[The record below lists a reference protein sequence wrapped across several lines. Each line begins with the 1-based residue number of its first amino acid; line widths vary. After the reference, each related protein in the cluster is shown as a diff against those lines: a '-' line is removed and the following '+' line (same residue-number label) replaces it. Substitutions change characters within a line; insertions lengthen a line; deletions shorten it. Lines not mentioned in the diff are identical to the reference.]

1 MMWLTQWPSDEPTI
15 NVCFPCLNA
24 LQMLNARNAFHRF
37 FFLENS
43 TIISRFQNWNFFL
56 LSIFSEMNS
65 MWYNTNTCNFEKF
78 NISENCGVTRTGE
91 FTSTA
96 ESHILLNKDNKANY
110 LLHGYFKEYKAVD
123 WQGTNQSD
131 IQKYMQSIIVSYQLS
146 NVTTILLYNPP
157 VFVWCDNLS

>member
-1 MMWLTQWPSDEPTI
+1 MTSSVGQIKSSDFLQWPRYYQWPSDEPTKMLALQFATK
-15 NVCFPCLNA
+15 NVCFP
-24 LQMLNARNAFHRF
+24 
-37 FFLENS
+37 
-43 TIISRFQNWNFFL
+43 
-56 LSIFSEMNS
+56 
-65 MWYNTNTCNFEKF
+65 YNTNTCNFEKF

-157 VFVWCDNLS
+157 VFVWCENLS